1 MLLRKSVEEKCIDM
15 ALNQDAAVHFE
26 QRHVGLSG
34 DGGLGVLPS
43 GDADGRSGAE
53 SECQAL
59 GLGAAARTPGALQVV
74 GRLRWHVVHHHL
86 ADAADI
92 HAHFHCGGAGKNVQ
106 ATFVEIFFAL
116 RQYWAVDL
124 CRMFARQVD
133 VGLQECALQP
143 VIIETGL
150 LVLLKI
156 LFEPSADGLV
166 VFTLCQRRAERCLK
180 GAEWGLLFA
189 LFFHFLRGDAE
200 AFYVSRRQ
208 SSGKVRAV
216 AAEHGVEQHFV
227 DGTEITLGRNADS
240 YIVSQE
246 IEGVA
251 VLFIA
256 T

>member
-1 MLLRKSVEEKCIDM
+1 M

-26 QRHVGLSG
+26 QRHVGFSG
-34 DGGLGVLPS
+34 DGGRRVVPS
-43 GDADGRSGAE
+43 SDTDGRSGAE

-59 GLGAAARTPGALQVV
+59 GLGATSRTPGALQVV
-74 GRLRWHVVHHHL
+74 GRLRWYVVHHHL

-92 HAHFHCGGAGKNVQ
+92 YAHFHRGGAGKNVQ

-116 RQYWAVDL
+116 RQYFAVNL

-150 LVLLKI
+150 LVLLKMLW

-166 VFTLCQRRAERCLK
+166 FFTFGQRRAERCLK

-227 DGTEITLGRNADS
+227 DGTEITLGRNADF
-240 YIVSQE
+240 YLVSQE

-251 VLFIA
+251 VVFIA